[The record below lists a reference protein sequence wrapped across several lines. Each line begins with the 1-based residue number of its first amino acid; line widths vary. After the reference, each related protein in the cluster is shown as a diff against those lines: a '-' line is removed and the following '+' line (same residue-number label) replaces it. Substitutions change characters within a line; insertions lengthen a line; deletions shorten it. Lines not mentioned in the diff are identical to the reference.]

1 MEEQEGLAT
10 PKTMKEATTP
20 PNAPVKKRP
29 REDDDND
36 ENGNE
41 REDHPGTPP
50 TLPLDDYDENDDVA
64 LPESHADVVLPAFDV
79 AAARN

>member
-1 MEEQEGLAT
+1 MEEQEGPAT

-29 REDDDND
+29 REEEDND
-36 ENGNE
+36 ENGE
-41 REDHPGTPP
+41 REDDPGTPP
-50 TLPLDDYDENDDVA
+50 TLPLDDYNDDVA